1 MADIYLPCSWI
12 NKYCQK
18 KFTAISMKIPMFF
31 FLYRKVMLKI
41 METRDPQHPKQPS
54 TRKIKLESL
63 QDQTSRQSK
72 CEIKTARYRNK
83 KIRRGVK

>member
-1 MADIYLPCSWI
+1 
-12 NKYCQK
+12 
-18 KFTAISMKIPMFF
+18 
-31 FLYRKVMLKI
+31 MLKF